1 MIDEGMTRRSDLEA
15 TYHEYNVQIDSIL
28 SLADGNYRAAARIV
42 AWFYG
47 GSSESW
53 RKFLAR
59 RKAKKSTPAE
69 VKKLLMRIIGK

>member
-1 MIDEGMTRRSDLEA
+1 MTRRSDLEVV
-15 TYHEYNVQIDSIL
+15 YHEYNTQIDSIL
-28 SLADGNYRAAARIV
+28 SIADGNYRAAARIV

-59 RKAKKSTPAE
+59 KKAKKAIPAE
-69 VKKLLMRIIGK
+69 VKKLLTRIIGK